1 MTSEANSATEIWG
14 LDFETSGLEP
24 RHHAP
29 IQLGIAAPD
38 GVSMSWDI
46 GGWQWGRNYNLP
58 TAQLG
63 VDFHLWDA
71 RAYEVHGMSM
81 ERIAKG
87 LSPYHVSRGAEG
99 FVEAHSQVWH
109 GRRKLVGW
117 NVGSFDLQF
126 LNLYLPQLARIFS
139 YQTIDL
145 NAVVFAAADGHGIS
159 ATDLKDDT
167 KAFGE
172 RMANIDLPGLAAH
185 DARWDARASIH
196 EYNYLTTRIKEGY

>member
-1 MTSEANSATEIWG
+1 
-14 LDFETSGLEP
+14 
-24 RHHAP
+24 
-29 IQLGIAAPD
+29 
-38 GVSMSWDI
+38 V
-46 GGWQWGRNYNLP
+46 
-58 TAQLG
+58 LG

-71 RAYEVHGMSM
+71 RAYEVHGITMDKLV
-81 ERIAKG
+81 EQGR
-87 LSPYHVSRGAEG
+87 SPYVTSKAAQE
-99 FVEAHSQVWH
+99 FIEVHSQVWI

-126 LNLYLPQLARIFS
+126 LNRYLPQVARILS

-159 ATDLKDDT
+159 ADDLKNDT

-172 RMANIDLPGLAAH
+172 RMTNIDLPGLGAH
-185 DARWDARASIH
+185 DAAWDARAAVH